1 MADKEIKL
9 PNKEIKFSDDELKS
23 LKQIQQDYLE
33 CQTAFGQI
41 AIQKIAL
48 QQQIDSLAKSEEEYA
63 KKYQETQVKEKEV
76 GKELNEKYGS
86 GNLDPDTGVF
96 TPNT

>member
-1 MADKEIKL
+1 MADKEIK
-9 PNKEIKFSDDELKS
+9 FSDKELKS

-96 TPNT
+96 TPNS